1 MTARDAFLRGR
12 LFAAGMVGGSLWPE
26 VVPMSLNPER
36 DLGMV
41 LLGLD
46 SIDALTLDPG
56 RGRIRKPKVS
66 EWSVAEHMHHAALV
80 SGSIATAVRGLL
92 RGRGEDGPPAGE
104 LARSILEEGRI
115 PRGVGKAPAVFRPD
129 EHPESR
135 TIQAAVRKSRS
146 RWEGLL
152 MQTDEIE
159 ACELRLPHHQLGLMT
174 AAEWVRFAA
183 THTDHH
189 LRIVDNI
196 EDA

>member
-1 MTARDAFLRGR
+1 MNTNA
-12 LFAAGMVGGSLWPE
+12 
-26 VVPMSLNPER
+26 ER
-36 DLGMV
+36 DLGMD

-56 RGRIRKPKVS
+56 RGIIRKPKIS
-66 EWSVAEHMHHAALV
+66 GWSVAEHCHHSAIV

-92 RGRGEDGPPAGE
+92 RGRGEEGPPAGE
-104 LARSILEEGRI
+104 AAQEILDSGRI
-115 PRGVGKAPAVFRPD
+115 PRGEGEAPAVMRPE

-135 TIQAAVRKSRS
+135 TIQAAVRKARS

-152 MQTDEIE
+152 DQTEEID
-159 ACELRLPHHQLGLMT
+159 ACELRLPHHALGLLT

-189 LRIVDNI
+189 LRIVDDI

>member
-1 MTARDAFLRGR
+1 
-12 LFAAGMVGGSLWPE
+12 
-26 VVPMSLNPER
+26 MSTNAER

-56 RGRIRKPKVS
+56 RGRIRKLPVS
-66 EWSVAEHMHHAALV
+66 AWSVAEHCHHSAIV
-80 SGSIATAVRGLL
+80 SGVIATLVRGLL
-92 RGRGEDGPPAGE
+92 RGRGEDGPPAGSM
-104 LARSILEEGRI
+104 ARDILTSGRI
-115 PRGVGKAPAVFRPD
+115 PRGVGVAPEAMRPD

-135 TIQAAVRKSRS
+135 TIQAAVRKSRGK
-146 RWEGLL
+146 WEALL
-152 MQTDEIE
+152 HSTEEID
-159 ACELRLPHHQLGLMT
+159 ACEFKLPHHFLGLFT

-189 LRIVDNI
+189 LRIVDDI